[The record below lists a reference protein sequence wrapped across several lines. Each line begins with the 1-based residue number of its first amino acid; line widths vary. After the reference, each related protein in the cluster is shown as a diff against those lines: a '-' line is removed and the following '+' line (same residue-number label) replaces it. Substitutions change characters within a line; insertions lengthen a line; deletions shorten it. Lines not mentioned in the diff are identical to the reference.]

1 MTHTQVPSPS
11 PRTATSGGFRS
22 ARTLF
27 SVRGVPVRAEGS
39 LLLIA
44 GFLVYLF
51 YGRLQASL
59 GDLPT
64 VVVLLSALAATLLF
78 FASVLAH
85 EIGHAVTSLDRGI
98 GVRSITLFALGGVTE
113 SVREADRARDE
124 FVIVGIGPFVSLVLA
139 AVFGILA
146 TVLDGVRPLDAITGY
161 LGWTNLALAIFNIV
175 PGYPLDGGRLLR
187 ALLWGITGR
196 PHRATRWAA
205 RVGQAFAGLLIAAGA
220 WLFLRQ
226 ATGGLDG
233 VWEVIIGLFLLRGA
247 TESHRR
253 ARVRERLGQ
262 RTARDVMG
270 SVPPTLAGDLTLAEA
285 VEQLQQRPSLLWPV
299 GRPLVG
305 GLRLDQIDAVPA
317 NEWVRTTVG
326 SVAEPAERVA
336 VDGGMAMDLAL
347 DRLAAA
353 PGNMLLVVD
362 DGHAVGL
369 LTPSLVTG
377 LIG

>member
-59 GDLPT
+59 GDLPA

-139 AVFGILA
+139 AAFGILA
-146 TVLDGVRPLDAITGY
+146 TVLDGVRPLDAIAGY

-187 ALLWGITGR
+187 SLLWGITGR

-270 SVPPTLAGDLTLAEA
+270 NVPPTLAGDLTLAEA

-326 SVAEPAERVA
+326 SIAEPAERVS